1 MSDPNSPS
9 ARFQIWRAAL
19 PPALRLLL
27 TVNLASFAV
36 SAVLA
41 ILAAFG
47 LGAIYTLLI
56 DLLTLPGDPS
66 AALFRP
72 WTLFTYTFFEPIMG
86 GLWGIIA
93 FAFAMYW
100 LHWLGRDFEES
111 LGGYRLFGLYMGAA
125 IVGGALALAL
135 GAVISAPPVRPFY
148 AGAWGPV
155 TAVLVCVATLYP
167 NRGIGLFLLGVIALK
182 WIAIAFVVL
191 SLFAPN
197 ASLLGAA
204 LFGFLFAKAYQRG
217 IDLAAWALPL
227 FERRP
232 KSTPRSAPTQKR
244 GSRFSSSDASSSSR
258 TMGKA
263 VATRAASSRKRSSTP
278 PPTVDA
284 VLDKILDKGYDSLTA
299 EEKRILDEASRDG

>member
-41 ILAAFG
+41 IFAAFG
-47 LGAIYTLLI
+47 LAGIYSLLI
-56 DLLTLPGDPS
+56 DLLTLPGAPGR
-66 AALFRP
+66 ALLRP
-72 WTLFTYTFFEPIMG
+72 WTPLTYGFFEPIAG
-86 GLWGIIA
+86 GLWGLIS

-111 LGGYRLFGLYMGAA
+111 HGGYRLFGLYVGAA
-125 IVGGALALAL
+125 VFGAILALAL
-135 GAVISAPPVRPFY
+135 GAVMSAPPVRESY
-148 AGAWGPV
+148 AGPWGPV
-155 TAVLVCVATLYP
+155 TAVLVGMATLYP

-182 WIAIAFVVL
+182 WIAVAFVVL
-191 SLFAPN
+191 SLFVPD

-204 LFGFLFAKAYQRG
+204 FFGFLFAKAHQRG
-217 IDLAAWALPL
+217 IDLAVWARPL
-227 FERRP
+227 FERSP
-232 KSTPRSAPTQKR
+232 KRNQATSAPPR
-244 GSRFSSSDASSSSR
+244 RSGRFSSSDLGGATQAVRKTAGRSSR
-258 TMGKA
+258 
-263 VATRAASSRKRSSTP
+263 ASKQEEP
-278 PPTVDA
+278 PPSVDA

-299 EEKRILDEASRDG
+299 EERRILDEASRDG